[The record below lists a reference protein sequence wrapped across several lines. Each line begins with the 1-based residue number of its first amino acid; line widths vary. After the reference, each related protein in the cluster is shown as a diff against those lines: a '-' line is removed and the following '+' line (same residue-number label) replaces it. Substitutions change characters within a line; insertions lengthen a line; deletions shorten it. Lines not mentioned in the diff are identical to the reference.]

1 MVTTTQEVTKISL
14 ICLFSVGDDLD
25 LILGESVSFI
35 IHAAVVTAQFLSLKL
50 LPGALKKKTRER
62 GLVEGSYCQFSSLVS
77 SQVSHER
84 K

>member
-14 ICLFSVGDDLD
+14 LCLFSVGDDLD

-50 LPGALKKKTRER
+50 LPGALKKKPGNEDW
-62 GLVEGSYCQFSSLVS
+62 
-77 SQVSHER
+77 
-84 K
+84 